1 MFLLL
6 YLLITIVVIR
16 VGNTSASSVDPEHP
30 HPKGFPDPD
39 PSYSD
44 LSPDTEHNGADTIF
58 NFKSLKC
65 WYTNVDS
72 LSNKL
77 DELKSKIS
85 VNKPDIVA
93 LSEIYPKSGDFN
105 LNLSIMGYKTIHN
118 IFNPINE
125 EFVLLLTQVLL
136 LIKMII

>member
-6 YLLITIVVIR
+6 YLLVITVVVIR

-44 LSPDTEHNGADTIF
+44 LSLDTGHNGADTIF

-77 DELKSKIS
+77 R
-85 VNKPDIVA
+85 
-93 LSEIYPKSGDFN
+93 
-105 LNLSIMGYKTIHN
+105 
-118 IFNPINE
+118 
-125 EFVLLLTQVLL
+125 
-136 LIKMII
+136 